1 MSQQDDSGYKTFIA
15 AGAISKYARVKI
27 SAAETVDAAGIT
39 DREIGTATNAA
50 FAAGDRVTVKL
61 RSAPGTHKMIAAAA
75 VTVGALVYTA
85 ASGKASASASTAFIL
100 GHVVAIDGTVAN
112 NDIIEVLYGNH
123 GDTAI

>member
-1 MSQQDDSGYKTFIA
+1 MAQQDDTGFRTFIA

-27 SAAETVDAAGIT
+27 SAAETVDVAGIT
-39 DREIGTATNAA
+39 DREIGTATNQA

-61 RSAPGTHKMIAAAA
+61 RSAPGTHKMIFAAA
-75 VTVGALVYTA
+75 VSVGALAYTA

-112 NDIIEVLYGNH
+112 GDIAEVLYGNH

>member
-1 MSQQDDSGYKTFIA
+1 MSQYDDSGFKTYVA
-15 AGAISKYARVKI
+15 AGALAKHCRVKI
-27 SAAETVDAAGIT
+27 SAAGTVDAAGIT
-39 DREIGTATNAA
+39 DREIGTLTEES

-61 RSAPGTHKMIAAAA
+61 RSAPGTHRMIAAAA

-85 ASGKASASASTAFIL
+85 ASGKTSVSASTAFII